1 MTNAATVSLIP
12 LSHEAE
18 PPTSREEL
26 IELPE
31 SETLRGV
38 HIAGFN
44 FAYEEAHESSRVDLS
59 EGDFTM
65 DRAKEGHDEPDGS
78 SKLLEEH
85 HATELTLAEG
95 EDDKAPSSKR
105 TTYTAGLESNY
116 VTPLGSITSNT
127 TSGAGSVPSTALY
140 SCTSFGE
147 LRDCVK
153 NETQDVKKPDNLGT
167 TDSGDNLQSNA
178 ADLLAPRRITSR
190 SDCLS
195 TTATLGDEHTRRESD
210 PARPPS
216 ILLRRDTVNTL
227 LSTSTMNS
235 NRPDSSLGGARGMR
249 VRKYASLNFDLD
261 TIVSLDLDYERDV
274 GKSNVLGC
282 GSPPVSPG
290 SRRPRSLAT
299 SRRVSFV
306 DTLNGDLS
314 ITSISAPGSSPIRSD
329 AIPHTVPIGGSS
341 SPWSLK
347 NLNQFKL
354 TSPPGQDQSPLSLNP
369 QNRLKK
375 KQRASSTPLL
385 LLSSTPHMQEK
396 VALPAGVQ
404 QIGLGIGYTYTRPHG
419 APAPTPVS
427 EQDKTAETSPIP
439 APTLRRAVP
448 SVGTA
453 NAIQRCSALFANLAL
468 GRHSNGRKTPSQNQV
483 QGESLGERASEES
496 DALEAVMREM
506 YGASWNAEGSSGYCG
521 GGGGY
526 GGTTA
531 MGRNGAASGRPGR
544 VYSVPGMAGLR
555 GTIARDTQAGS
566 STLRLV
572 EPAAPG
578 EF

>member
-65 DRAKEGHDEPDGS
+65 DSAKEGHDEPDGS

-153 NETQDVKKPDNLGT
+153 NETQDVKKPDNLGI

-249 VRKYASLNFDLD
+249 VRKYASLNWLRFFRLQGLD
-261 TIVSLDLDYERDV
+261 DPPIGTVCGIASDRIGLDPGAEIDVMLKSPLKVSTNETRLDVARDR
-274 GKSNVLGC
+274 GRRE
-282 GSPPVSPG
+282 PG
-290 SRRPRSLAT
+290 LTGGEPQPSTLLLPT
-299 SRRVSFV
+299 SRS
-306 DTLNGDLS
+306 
-314 ITSISAPGSSPIRSD
+314 
-329 AIPHTVPIGGSS
+329 
-341 SPWSLK
+341 
-347 NLNQFKL
+347 
-354 TSPPGQDQSPLSLNP
+354 
-369 QNRLKK
+369 
-375 KQRASSTPLL
+375 
-385 LLSSTPHMQEK
+385 
-396 VALPAGVQ
+396 
-404 QIGLGIGYTYTRPHG
+404 
-419 APAPTPVS
+419 
-427 EQDKTAETSPIP
+427 
-439 APTLRRAVP
+439 
-448 SVGTA
+448 
-453 NAIQRCSALFANLAL
+453 
-468 GRHSNGRKTPSQNQV
+468 
-483 QGESLGERASEES
+483 
-496 DALEAVMREM
+496 
-506 YGASWNAEGSSGYCG
+506 
-521 GGGGY
+521 
-526 GGTTA
+526 
-531 MGRNGAASGRPGR
+531 
-544 VYSVPGMAGLR
+544 
-555 GTIARDTQAGS
+555 
-566 STLRLV
+566 
-572 EPAAPG
+572 
-578 EF
+578 